1 MAADTTVD
9 LVINQKSNFQV
20 TFAVKDEGVAI
31 DLTDYTV
38 EAKLK
43 PDFTSPDSQTI
54 TFDTAVAN
62 AAAGT
67 ITLDLTATQTAALVQ
82 PRYYYD
88 VVITSGDGFKSRIVE
103 GKVTISKGIT

>member
-9 LVINQKSNFQV
+9 LVINQKADFQV
-20 TFAVKDEGVAI
+20 TFSVKDNGSAI
-31 DLTDYTV
+31 NLTGYTV

-43 PDFTSPDSQTI
+43 PDFTSPDSQTV
-54 TFDTAVAN
+54 TFDTAIAN

-67 ITLDLTATQTAALVQ
+67 LTLSLSATQTASLVQ

-88 VVITSGDGFKSRIVE
+88 TVITSGSGFKTRIVE
-103 GKVTISKGIT
+103 GKITISKGIT

>member
-20 TFAVKDEGVAI
+20 TFAVKESGSTI
-31 DLTDYTV
+31 NLTGYSV

-54 TFDTAVAN
+54 TFDTAIAN

-67 ITLDLTATQTAALVQ
+67 ITLDLSANQTASLVQ

-88 VVITSGDGFKSRIVE
+88 VVITSGGGFKTRIVE